1 MEVRI
6 LGPVRIHL
14 GGREDTVGGSKQRT
28 MLAALLLAEG
38 RSVSDAQMVQSLWG
52 EDPPATASAQIH
64 TYASRIRQRVD
75 PEVRLDRIR
84 NGYQISAEH
93 VDLDYRRFRHLV
105 DLGRRALA
113 GREHAE
119 AALLLRTAL
128 GLWRGDAVADTTRH
142 LISMEQPYLEEQ
154 RVEALE
160 LRLEAELVL
169 GLQRELIPELR
180 RLVARYPLRERLRAL
195 LMTALYRAERQADA
209 IALFQDCRRV
219 LDEELGVAP
228 GRVLSRTYE
237 GVLTGE
243 ASSLMP

>member
-1 MEVRI
+1 MVGVRI
-6 LGPVRIHL
+6 SEDLQAEIRSWAGKQDNNPPLATAIRRLVELGRRSL
-14 GGREDTVGGSKQRT
+14 AGQRYSEA
-28 MLAALLLAEG
+28 AALL
-38 RSVSDAQMVQSLWG
+38 
-52 EDPPATASAQIH
+52 
-64 TYASRIRQRVD
+64 
-75 PEVRLDRIR
+75 
-84 NGYQISAEH
+84 N
-93 VDLDYRRFRHLV
+93 
-105 DLGRRALA
+105 
-113 GREHAE
+113 
-119 AALLLRTAL
+119 TAL

-142 LISMEQPYLEEQ
+142 LISMEQSYLEEQ

-160 LRLEAELVL
+160 LRIEAELVL

-228 GRVLSRTYE
+228 GRLLSRTYE

>member
-1 MEVRI
+1 MEVEI
-6 LGPVRIHL
+6 LGPVRIRL
-14 GGREDTVGGSKQRT
+14 AGREDTVGGSKQRT

-38 RSVSDAQMVQSLWG
+38 RSVSDAQMVGHLWG
-52 EDPPATASAQIH
+52 EEPPTTAAAQIH
-64 TYASRIRQRVD
+64 TYASRIRQRID
-75 PEVRLDRIR
+75 PEIQLERIHY
-84 NGYQISAEH
+84 GYRIAAEP
-93 VDLDYRRFRHLV
+93 VDLDYRRFRGLV
-105 DLGRRALA
+105 GLGRDALA
-113 GREHAE
+113 AREHTQ

-128 GLWRGDAVADTTRH
+128 GLWRGDALADTTRH
-142 LISMEQPYLEEQ
+142 LISTEQAHLEEQ

-209 IALFQDCRRV
+209 IASFQDCRRI
-219 LDEELGVAP
+219 LDEELGVTP
-228 GRVLSRTYE
+228 GRVLCRTYE

-243 ASSLMP
+243 AGSRMP